1 MIFLLSGQAQSRQ
14 QMNNWLKF
22 KQNVMVN
29 RIIKQWCH
37 LDVQLKLY
45 SRCMD
50 ELLQFIPFKVYLRPH
65 RMVSINNVCI
75 NFIAIW
81 HINYIKKP
89 FLLIIWYSYYIDISK
104 NAYEQVCHCI

>member
-1 MIFLLSGQAQSRQ
+1 MMSP
-14 QMNNWLKF
+14 K
-22 KQNVMVN
+22 
-29 RIIKQWCH
+29 CT
-37 LDVQLKLY
+37 LKLY

-50 ELLQFIPFKVYLRPH
+50 ELLQFIKVYLKPH

-89 FLLIIWYSYYIDISK
+89 FLLIIWNSYYIDISK
-104 NAYEQVCHCI
+104 SVTPFKNISDLLLVFSKQ